1 MMKYEVQIRNH
12 TSEKLRGYFSG
23 TIGTE
28 LEYYRTLEQ
37 LIIPGEVIAKLLWAK
52 LYLSWWKIHEL

>member
-37 LIIPGEVIAKLLWAK
+37 LIIPGEVIAKLL
-52 LYLSWWKIHEL
+52 